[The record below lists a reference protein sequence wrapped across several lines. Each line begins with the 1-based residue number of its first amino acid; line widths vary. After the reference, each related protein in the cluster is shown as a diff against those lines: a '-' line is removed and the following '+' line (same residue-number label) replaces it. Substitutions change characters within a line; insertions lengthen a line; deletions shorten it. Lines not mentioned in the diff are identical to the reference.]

1 MVCVYVV
8 HEINVLQ
15 FPLTDAG
22 GVTATHRLRCWM
34 HLRVSG
40 LADSDYDRER
50 RWRSECGAT
59 CTLRRELAPP
69 ALHSRICGSGLT
81 LGITIDLCI
90 VLWQSEQKIYLPI
103 RLIPRL
109 GTSFKSI
116 FVCGEW
122 FITARSSTLYWLGYP
137 IVYSWLIICDK
148 QN

>member
-1 MVCVYVV
+1 MEYVFIK

-15 FPLTDAG
+15 RPLIDAG
-22 GVTATHRLRCWM
+22 GETATHRLRCWAD
-34 HLRVSG
+34 LRVSS
-40 LADSDYDRER
+40 LADSEYGRER
-50 RWRSECGAT
+50 RWHSECGAT

-69 ALHSRICGSGLT
+69 ALHSRVCGSGLA
-81 LGITIDLCI
+81 DPWDHHWFVYLCI
-90 VLWQSEQKIYLPI
+90 VLWQSERKINLPI

-137 IVYSWLIICDK
+137 VV
-148 QN
+148 